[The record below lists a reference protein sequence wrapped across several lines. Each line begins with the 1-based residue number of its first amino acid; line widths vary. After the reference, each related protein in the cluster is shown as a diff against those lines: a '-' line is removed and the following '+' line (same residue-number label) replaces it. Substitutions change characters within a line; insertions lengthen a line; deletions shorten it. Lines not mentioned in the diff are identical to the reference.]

1 MSFLLRRLLLAI
13 PTLFGVLVVAFL
25 LLYIAPG
32 DPVQAMI
39 GEHADEE
46 TIARLRAQLHLDDP
60 LPQRFGHYVASV
72 ARGDLG
78 RSYITNRPITQDI
91 RERFPKTLQLA
102 GAAMLLAALVGIT
115 LGVLSAR
122 HPGGLFDRL
131 SLGVAYLGI
140 SFPVY
145 WVGLLL
151 ILLFAVTLR
160 VLPPSGYGRL
170 RFLVLPALALGM
182 RSIAF
187 LARMTRSAMLES
199 LSSDFIR
206 TARAKGLAE
215 RVVVLR
221 HGFRNALIPVITVLG
236 LDTGNYLTG
245 SILTETI
252 FGWPVLGRYVLAAID
267 KRDLPAIQG
276 SILFMSLVFLCVNLV
291 TDVLYAKADPRI
303 AYD

>member
-1 MSFLLRRLLLAI
+1 MSFLLRRLLLAV

-46 TIARLRAQLHLDDP
+46 TIARLRAQLRLDDP

-72 ARGDLG
+72 VTGDLG

-102 GAAMLLAALVGIT
+102 AAAMLLATVLGMS

-122 HPGGLFDRL
+122 NPGGFADRFA
-131 SLGVAYLGI
+131 LGIAYLGI

-151 ILLFAVTLR
+151 ILLFAVTLKW
-160 VLPPSGYGRL
+160 LPPSGYGGP
-170 RFLVLPALALGM
+170 RFLILPALTLGM

-187 LARMTRSAMLES
+187 LARMTRSAMVEA
-199 LSSDFIR
+199 LSADFVR
-206 TARAKGLAE
+206 TARAKGLNEA
-215 RVVVLR
+215 VVTVKHAL
-221 HGFRNALIPVITVLG
+221 RNALIPVITVLG
-236 LDTGNYLTG
+236 LDFGAYLTG

-252 FGWPVLGRYVLAAID
+252 FSWPGIGRYVVNAFSR
-267 KRDLPAIQG
+267 RDLPAIPG
-276 SILFMSLVFLCVNLV
+276 AGVFLSAVFVVVNLI
-291 TDVLYAKADPRI
+291 TDLAYAKADPRVS
-303 AYD
+303 YR